1 MDLTTKN
8 GRKAAIKMIES
19 HTNKGRKTE
28 SYQASEI
35 YQDRIKEYVV
45 ETLREQFSETTVR
58 EMPIVSSVNICKRIV
73 DQLACIYSDQPT
85 REFTELSDDQIEVM
99 NDIYDDMGANNKL
112 ALANRLYK
120 NHDHCLIQV
129 VPKMGKMI
137 MRVLKPH
144 QWDAIPNELDPE
156 VAKAIIISSYDNY
169 NELSEAADQVA
180 PATGVSSLASQAKND
195 YEEQLALN
203 KSTSSG
209 DKLYYVYT
217 LDEMYTMTKGG
228 DIVGEVMPNPLRDFE
243 LLPFVEVSNEKE
255 FEYWVRPHNSYAQ
268 FTRDFNSSMS
278 QVQQV
283 VKMQGFAVGV
293 LKGPQ
298 ELLMETVTVGPN
310 IILKLPNDV
319 NAGVE
324 TDFQYI
330 TPGSDIAGSI
340 QYLEVLLTT
349 FLSSNGINPKTVS
362 MDGTAQTYSSG
373 IERLLA
379 MIEKVSASRADFDL
393 FEKTESKIYALIK
406 AWLSVLDNAINLD
419 DKYKIRGLPEDS
431 QIKVTYAKP
440 ELVKSDSEELD
451 VIEREVALGISSPI
465 AAIMER
471 EKLSREQA
479 EERFDLYAEDMMR
492 MTPTQ
497 PPVMDIDNGDQ
508 E

>member
-1 MDLTTKN
+1 M
-8 GRKAAIKMIES
+8 
-19 HTNKGRKTE
+19 
-28 SYQASEI
+28 
-35 YQDRIKEYVV
+35 
-45 ETLREQFSETTVR
+45 
-58 EMPIVSSVNICKRIV
+58 
-73 DQLACIYSDQPT
+73 
-85 REFTELSDDQIEVM
+85 
-99 NDIYDDMGANNKL
+99 
-112 ALANRLYK
+112 
-120 NHDHCLIQV
+120 
-129 VPKMGKMI
+129 
-137 MRVLKPH
+137 
-144 QWDAIPNELDPE
+144 
-156 VAKAIIISSYDNY
+156 
-169 NELSEAADQVA
+169 
-180 PATGVSSLASQAKND
+180 
-195 YEEQLALN
+195 
-203 KSTSSG
+203 
-209 DKLYYVYT
+209 
-217 LDEMYTMTKGG
+217 
-228 DIVGEVMPNPLRDFE
+228 
-243 LLPFVEVSNEKE
+243 
-255 FEYWVRPHNSYAQ
+255 
-268 FTRDFNSSMS
+268 
-278 QVQQV
+278 
-283 VKMQGFAVGV
+283 
-293 LKGPQ
+293 
-298 ELLMETVTVGPN
+298 
-310 IILKLPNDV
+310 
-319 NAGVE
+319 
-324 TDFQYI
+324 
-330 TPGSDIAGSI
+330 
-340 QYLEVLLTT
+340 LTT